1 VADNKDNKKTLFG
14 TNYTTPDLLA
24 KVMGKA
30 KYAEDYRAP
39 GMLFTKLLL
48 SPMPHARVTKLDTSA
63 AMAMPG
69 VKAIL
74 LPDDLPG
81 AVAGQVLGEGVV
93 STAQAERALTMEPTY
108 EGEPI
113 LAIAATSELEAAEA
127 IEKIVIEFEPLPF
140 AVDPVAT
147 MRPGSP
153 NARLF
158 GNTWAPAST
167 PGAVQL
173 NKAAT
178 QAAQAAAPAV
188 AAGAAAAAGGATA
201 GAPAAGAPAQQPATA
216 PNGAPAANATAAPA
230 RGGAAPD
237 GAAAAAPEGAPG
249 GRRGFG
255 RRGAGAGADGAPAA
269 AAADGGA
276 PAAGGDAA
284 AGGRG
289 RGRRGGA
296 DGAAPAAGGDAP
308 AAAAAAGGDAPA
320 GGRRGFGRRGGAAAD
335 GAAPAGGDAPAAAAG
350 GGDAAGGRGRG
361 FGRRGAGA
369 DGAAAAGGGAAAAGA
384 APAAQQAQAGG
395 AGRGP
400 APAGRAG
407 AAPGGRGAGRG
418 GAGGG
423 AAAAPV
429 PVELKWTDKDFADAG
444 PDSLPFGTTGSD
456 WSFPSKEAVDEA
468 MKKAD
473 LVLDETFV
481 GPSTGHQPLET
492 RTAFSYWQ
500 NGKCF
505 IHCSTQSTQNTHA
518 GFARSLNGSFNNTLK
533 VDVTDVVLISEY
545 TGGGFGS
552 KIPGSI
558 NMIIPALLSKKAGNV
573 PVMHRITR
581 EEEHY
586 IGRAR
591 PALTSRVKVGF
602 RKDGKVLAID
612 GIAIS
617 DSGPYNAQGD
627 AGSAGTTISLLWQ
640 PEAMRW
646 RSMGVATNTPPKTS
660 QRAPGGMQGVG
671 LIEPIMAKA
680 ARKLGIDE
688 VELHRINAPSG
699 KAKYGPAAGPR
710 GQAYVTSCFIPE
722 AITKGV
728 ELFNWDEKKLRSG
741 KRVGS
746 KVRGSGMAMS
756 AFSGGS
762 VGFDGLLII
771 RPDGKVQ
778 LQSGIGNHGTHS
790 VFDVHRVAAD
800 ILGVP
805 FEQCEVIWGDTS
817 KNLPNTCISAGS
829 QTTHAMTR
837 AAHAVGT
844 AAVAQI
850 QAMCAEAWGGAPEAY
865 KVAGGK
871 VTGNGHTI
879 TFAQIGKKAIEL
891 GGKYD
896 GHEPAQGIN
905 AYTAR
910 SVQQLAGQGFIA
922 AARDA
927 YPHDG
932 NTQSYYVAFAEVE
945 VDVETGKYQIL
956 ETALI
961 ADVGTVMNPRSLQG
975 QGSGGMML
983 GIGHGISQKWVYDQH
998 YGVPLAKRFYQNKPV
1013 TILDK
1018 PLDQKFAAIDLP
1030 DPETPV
1036 GARGTGEPP
1045 VGAGFGAVMNAIAAA
1060 VGDEVFRRAPVSADI
1075 ILTALEAGNKGPQH
1089 ERLTAHI

>member
-1 VADNKDNKKTLFG
+1 MADNKDNKTLFG
-14 TNYTTPDLLA
+14 SNYTTPDLVA
-24 KVMGKA
+24 KVTGKA
-30 KYAEDYRAP
+30 RYAEDFRAP

-113 LAIAATSELEAAEA
+113 LAIAATSELEATEA
-127 IEKIVIEFEPLPF
+127 IEKVVIEFEPLPF
-140 AVDPVAT
+140 AVDPVVT

-178 QAAQAAAPAV
+178 QAAQAAAPAI

-201 GAPAAGAPAQQPATA
+201 GAPPSAAQPAPSGAPA
-216 PNGAPAANATAAPA
+216 PNAPA
-230 RGGAAPD
+230 RGGAAPE
-237 GAAAAAPEGAPG
+237 GAAAAPEGAPG

-255 RRGAGAGADGAPAA
+255 RRGAGAGGDAPAQ
-269 AAADGGA
+269 AADAGA

-284 AGGRG
+284 AGGGRG
-289 RGRRGGA
+289 RGFGRRGG
-296 DGAAPAAGGDAP
+296 AGGDAP
-308 AAAAAAGGDAPA
+308 AAAAA
-320 GGRRGFGRRGGAAAD
+320 GAD
-335 GAAPAGGDAPAAAAG
+335 AAAG
-350 GGDAAGGRGRG
+350 GGRGRG
-361 FGRRGAGA
+361 FGRRGAGG
-369 DGAAAAGGGAAAAGA
+369 DNA

-395 AGRGP
+395 EGRGP

-407 AAPGGRGAGRG
+407 AAPGGRGGRG
-418 GAGGG
+418 GGGG
-423 AAAAPV
+423 AAGAPV

-444 PDSLPFGTTGSD
+444 PDKLPFGTTAAD
-456 WSFPSKEAVDEA
+456 WFFPSKEAVDDA

-518 GFARSLNGSFNNTLK
+518 GFARSLNGAFNNTLK

-722 AITKGV
+722 AIDKGR
-728 ELFNWDEKKLRSG
+728 ELFNWDEKKARSG

-778 LQSGIGNHGTHS
+778 IQSGIGNHGTHS
-790 VFDVHRVAAD
+790 IFDVHRVAAD

-805 FEQCEVIWGDTS
+805 WEQCEVVWGDTS

-850 QAMCAEAWGGAPEAY
+850 QEMCAQAWGGAPAAY

-871 VTGNGHTI
+871 VTGNGRTI
-879 TFAQIGKKAIEL
+879 TFAQLANKAIEL

-896 GHEPAQGIN
+896 GHEAPQGVN

-961 ADVGTVMNPRSLQG
+961 ADVGKVMNPRSLQG

-998 YGVPLAKRFYQNKPV
+998 YGVPLAKRFYQNKPP

-1018 PLDQKFAAIDLP
+1018 PIEMKFAAVDLP

-1060 VGDEVFRRAPVSADI
+1060 VGDEVFRRAPVSPDI